1 MNKDLLETYRNYLS
15 ALEYQK
21 EFGNAYFDDI
31 ALRVFEKQLLEYNI
45 RVMNKDGICE
55 DEKVKVLKK

>member
-15 ALEYQK
+15 AK
-21 EFGNAYFDDI
+21 EFGNEYFNDI
-31 ALRVFEKQLLEYNI
+31 ELRIYEKQLLEYNI

-55 DEKVKVLKK
+55 DEKVKVKKYGIMD

>member
-15 ALEYQK
+15 AKEYQK
-21 EFGNAYFDDI
+21 EFGNEYFDDI

-45 RVMNKDGICE
+45 RVMNKDGMCE
-55 DEKVKVLKK
+55 DEKVKVLRK